1 MTSRAFAL
9 YSNFL
14 LRDLC
19 LYTDNTCTVSNKVRI
34 IGGAWR
40 SRIINFPTQAG
51 LRPTPDRVRE
61 TLFNWLGQNLAGK
74 TCLDLFAGSGALGF
88 EACSRGAQHVT
99 LIEQNTKIFAALCDN
114 AAKLGPEHLSIR
126 CADGAMWLR
135 DKADVYDV
143 IFLDPPFQSEMLDK
157 VLPLLPRHLTADG
170 CAYVESGAAIAAPA
184 GMQLVKN
191 GRTSQIYYGLLTRI
205 DDV

>member
-1 MTSRAFAL
+1 MTCLGFGL
-9 YSNFL
+9 YFNFP
-14 LRDLC
+14 LRDLR
-19 LYTDNTCTVSNKVRI
+19 LYPNNICIVSNKVRI

-61 TLFNWLGQNLAGK
+61 TLFNWLGQTLAGK

-88 EACSRGAQHVT
+88 EACSRDAQHVT
-99 LIEQNTKIFAALCDN
+99 LIEQNAKVFTVLCEN
-114 AAKLGPEHLSIR
+114 AAKLGPERLSIAR
-126 CADGAMWLR
+126 ADGSVWLR
-135 DKADVYDV
+135 DRAGVYDV
-143 IFLDPPFQSEMLDK
+143 IFLDPPFQSGMLDK
-157 VLPLLPRHLTADG
+157 VLPLLPQHLTADG
-170 CAYVESGAAIAAPA
+170 CAYVESGAAITVPA
-184 GMQLVKN
+184 GMRLAKS